1 MATLSSILAWRIP
14 WTEEPSR
21 LQSMR
26 LQELDTTERLST
38 PSIVQLSKVWAR
50 TNSCSWSQILS
61 AQLSWPVTNDNN
73 EGRSP
78 SGLLQNGNNRNW
90 TWQSLPWS
98 LWLQILPASQ
108 RRQWQPTPVL
118 LPRKSHGQRSL
129 VGYTVHGVAK
139 SRTWLGDF
147 IFTFHF
153 HALEKEMATHSSVL
167 AWRIPGTGAWWA
179 AVCGVAQSRTRLTWL
194 SSISNSIACFKFF
207 CLPIKW
213 FPENTCLTQY

>member
-108 RRQWQPTPVL
+108 RRQWHPTPVHCPCL
-118 LPRKSHGQRSL
+118 WLSLCLPLYLCPWES
-129 VGYTVHGVAK
+129 GV
-139 SRTWLGDF
+139 RLREE
-147 IFTFHF
+147 
-153 HALEKEMATHSSVL
+153 ALEPSPPWFCLLQSLTQASK
-167 AWRIPGTGAWWA
+167 PGPWFLP
-179 AVCGVAQSRTRLTWL
+179 CGWLLRTPLEWL
-194 SSISNSIACFKFF
+194 VKFF
-207 CLPIKW
+207 
-213 FPENTCLTQY
+213 FFFF